1 MESNALISKVFYSYI
16 NRYETNLLGVISMK
30 YQEEWLN
37 KETGKYKCPEC
48 DKEFSKFGIGNHIWR
63 THGEGKDFKPMQG
76 KTSFKKGKTNCEI
89 YGKDRYLEINEKI
102 SKGVTKT
109 HPRLKL
115 TEEHKNK
122 ISISRKRF
130 LVENPDQVPYLLN
143 HYSKGPSYPEI
154 YFEELFENEGIG
166 LLPEFQ
172 VSIYSLDFA
181 CPERKFYLEVDG
193 EQHFVDERVIESD
206 VRRNEFLS
214 ELGWKGMRIRW
225 SKWQKTKISEKTKI
239 IENIKQILGSKH

>member
-1 MESNALISKVFYSYI
+1 
-16 NRYETNLLGVISMK
+16 MK
-30 YQEEWLN
+30 CKEEWLN
-37 KETGKYKCPEC
+37 PETGKYKCPEC
-48 DKEFSKFGIGNHIWR
+48 DKEYSKTGICNHIWR
-63 THGEGKDFKPMQG
+63 IHGEGKKFSPCKG
-76 KTSFKKGKTNCEI
+76 KIPFNKGKTNLEMF
-89 YGKDRYLEINEKI
+89 GLNKTLEIKFKRSSSI
-102 SKGVTKT
+102 TKVMT
-109 HPRLKL
+109 GKHLSD
-115 TEEHKNK
+115 EHKAAV
-122 ISISRKRF
+122 SRGRKKY
-130 LVENPDQVPYLLN
+130 LLENPDQVPYLLN

-225 SKWQKTKISEKTKI
+225 SKWQKIKFSEKNKI
-239 IENIKQILGSKH
+239 IENIKQILMGP